1 MYYNVLSAQTKKDL
15 LRFIEFI
22 KRDRAMAYEMV
33 HIVSRIVF
41 RRCHD
46 HKLPKNV
53 IDVTYLF
60 VKS

>member
-1 MYYNVLSAQTKKDL
+1 
-15 LRFIEFI
+15 
-22 KRDRAMAYEMV
+22 MAYEMV